1 MIPTRLRDAWRA
13 LRGYAAAQ
21 DARTST
27 WAASGGSANSEVA
40 SASSTIT
47 RRARDAVRNDP
58 YAARIIDLWTGNAV
72 GAGITTRWPDKQH
85 ADAWRRWAESTACD
99 AEGRLDLYGLQAL
112 VMRSVVESG
121 ECLVRLIVSE
131 PTPVNPIGLRLQV
144 LESDH
149 LDASRTGTIGGAITV
164 QGITL
169 DATGA
174 PAAYWLF
181 PQHPGAAWY
190 LPGSNQSSV
199 PVPAAEVL
207 HIYRKRRPG
216 QLRDVSWLAP
226 LLLRLRD
233 LGDYEAALLMKAKIE
248 ACLAA
253 VVTEEGDEVL
263 TGPAAGLLRDA
274 QGRTVEAFEPGMILY
289 RRGTG
294 SVEVVNPSG
303 GGSHTAF
310 ARRTLE
316 AASVG
321 AGLTYD
327 QVSGD
332 LTQAN
337 YSSLQYGMLIPMLVR
352 PIAGRFH
359 QQGALLGLWG
369 ASMPTDVAHVP
380 PAHEMIDPLKDTTAL
395 IAQVRAGFVPQPEA
409 VGSFGYDFR
418 QAVEMIRVANALL
431 DDAGISLDSDPR
443 RVASHAMDAHAFSLT
458 RRRAAE
464 EAESGAPPGPLSA
477 MFKFYATELNKLRYE
492 TILASAGTQQLGW
505 EGDDFTDDEIRLGR
519 EWLRSKA
526 NTIEGGTS
534 EVQLNIIAKRVLG
547 LPD

>member
-1 MIPTRLRDAWRA
+1 MIPTRLREAWRV

-21 DARTST
+21 DARAST

-40 SASSTIT
+40 SASSAIT

-72 GAGITTRWPDKQH
+72 GAGITTRWPDKKH

-131 PTPVNPIGLRLQV
+131 PTPANPIGLRLQV

-169 DATGA
+169 DASGA

-226 LLLRLRD
+226 ILLRLRD

-274 QGRTVEAFEPGMILY
+274 QGRPEEAFEPGMILY

-310 ARRTLE
+310 ARRALE

-332 LTQAN
+332 LTAAN
-337 YSSLQYGMLIPMLVR
+337 YSSLRAGKIEFRRLCEQVQYGMLIPMLVR
-352 PIAGRFH
+352 PIADRFH
-359 QQGALLGLWG
+359 QQGALLGLWNPEV
-369 ASMPTDVAHVP
+369 PTDVAHVP

-418 QAVEMIRVANALL
+418 QAVEMIRAANALL

-443 RVASHAMDAHAFSLT
+443 RVAKSGSAQDAAQMAAVEIAATGAAMPQ
-458 RRRAAE
+458 RAE
-464 EAESGAPPGPLSA
+464 P
-477 MFKFYATELNKLRYE
+477 AT
-492 TILASAGTQQLGW
+492 TPQQG
-505 EGDDFTDDEIRLGR
+505 
-519 EWLRSKA
+519 
-526 NTIEGGTS
+526 
-534 EVQLNIIAKRVLG
+534 
-547 LPD
+547 